1 MKESFPRPDE
11 RTPRPSWPAKKGQ
24 PDDNPVTMPPS
35 PLYPRHNPERP
46 GDAPAQPPS
55 LPDSRHAP
63 ERPDTASPQRP
74 TKEELHKCLRDWL
87 PNVEVYVKRRF
98 PEYVVLEALEK
109 AKSEGLSAIYG
120 ELHDKMKPEEMTSAG
135 RRAWL
140 LTVAR
145 NAALTVL
152 RRKRTVPLRDDDML
166 PSAPTSSLD
175 PHERQL
181 VVEAVQKLPLAS
193 RQVIEAAYFEGLK
206 GRAAAERLGMPP
218 TTFRYRLAKAKRQ
231 FRNIFEQLSREF

>member
-1 MKESFPRPDE
+1 
-11 RTPRPSWPAKKGQ
+11 
-24 PDDNPVTMPPS
+24 MPPS
-35 PLYPRHNPERP
+35 GPTTLPRS
-46 GDAPAQPPS
+46 G
-55 LPDSRHAP
+55 
-63 ERPDTASPQRP
+63 PQR
-74 TKEELHKCLRDWL
+74 KNCHKCLRDWP

-120 ELHDKMKPEEMTSAG
+120 ELHDKMKPEEMTSAR

-140 LTVAR
+140 LTVAG

-152 RRKRTVPLRDDDML
+152 RRRRTVPLRDDDML

-193 RQVIEAAYFEGLK
+193 REVIEAAYFEGLS
-206 GRAAAERLGMPP
+206 GLAAAERWECPRQHSGIASQRRSGSFAAYSSSFPGSSENALLSTRPCAFCKWGP
-218 TTFRYRLAKAKRQ
+218 TARPKRPS
-231 FRNIFEQLSREF
+231 NNPNDQLPAVALRRAGGRGAA